1 MGREAA
7 RRRRGTHADQGPL
20 DPAAARPAPP
30 AAQVPRG
37 REDRQ
42 PHLPQL
48 LREVE
53 GEPVQEQEGPHRA
66 APQSQGREGEDQAA
80 RGAVGLEEGEGADSE
95 GEEGREEG
103 GRSDE
108 AGRLGRRGYDEG
120 GRLSGAF
127 VFFCFSRGLLYR
139 RLFFF
144 FAAPRAALVASDTQ
158 ARS

>member
-1 MGREAA
+1 MG
-7 RRRRGTHADQGPL
+7 
-20 DPAAARPAPP
+20 AAARPAPP

-37 REDRQ
+37 REDR
-42 PHLPQL
+42 LPQL

-108 AGRLGRRGYDEG
+108 AGRIGRRGYDEG

-127 VFFCFSRGLLYR
+127 VFSCFSRGLLYR
-139 RLFFF
+139 RLFYAERGARVFFF

>member
-1 MGREAA
+1 M
-7 RRRRGTHADQGPL
+7 
-20 DPAAARPAPP
+20 
-30 AAQVPRG
+30 
-37 REDRQ
+37 
-42 PHLPQL
+42 
-48 LREVE
+48 E
-53 GEPVQEQEGPHRA
+53 GEPVQEQ
-66 APQSQGREGEDQAA
+66 EGEDQAA

-139 RLFFF
+139 RLFFAERGARVF
-144 FAAPRAALVASDTQ
+144 FFFLAAPRAALVASDTQ
-158 ARS
+158 